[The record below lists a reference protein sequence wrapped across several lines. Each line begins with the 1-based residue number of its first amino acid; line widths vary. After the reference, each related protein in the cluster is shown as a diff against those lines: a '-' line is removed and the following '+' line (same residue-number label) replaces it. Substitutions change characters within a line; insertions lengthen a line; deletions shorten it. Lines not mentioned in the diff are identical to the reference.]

1 MALVLS
7 LLIAAFLGT
16 ARNAAADESAPLS
29 PAAGAVADA
38 TTPTVPAGAATA
50 AQDAATTQG
59 ANGAAVAGDLSQA
72 NAIGTGSD
80 SGGGSA
86 TASQAN
92 AVTSNATAA
101 NTAATSQTASQGS
114 TAPTPAPASGGS
126 AGAQDSTQS
135 ANTTQNAGAVATA
148 TGIQQI
154 NVIIVIRI
162 NSPGDDVLSQANVV
176 NAVASAANNAATS
189 QNSPLPVAAGT
200 PAPGQRDGS
209 STEPGSAGTSAAPT
223 GGSAGTAAPAAQ
235 SAVPEPVAAAE
246 QARPQPALSAARAS
260 AGTLQL
266 LAIAAAAARAQLPGQ
281 TQFDARGVQA
291 HSAPNRAPV
300 AAGTSRPRNDVT
312 EATTSSPP
320 AAVVAGATG
329 GSSGT
334 PPTGLQGHDGA
345 ALATA
350 PATPVGGNASTA
362 PRHLAASAQLDDA
375 QASAGLM
382 TLGSLVVAL
391 LVGVLA
397 LAAMTFGPALTSRL
411 RF

>member
-1 MALVLS
+1 VALVLS

-16 ARNAAADESAPLS
+16 ARNAAADDSAPLS

-80 SGGGSA
+80 TGGGSA

-92 AVTSNATAA
+92 TVTSNATAA
-101 NTAATSQTASQGS
+101 NTAATSQTASED
-114 TAPTPAPASGGS
+114 PPPAPASGGS

-281 TQFDARGVQA
+281 TQFDGRGVQA
-291 HSAPNRAPV
+291 HSAPNRAP
-300 AAGTSRPRNDVT
+300 ADAGTSRPRNDVT

-320 AAVVAGATG
+320 AAAVAGATG

-350 PATPVGGNASTA
+350 PATPVGGNVSTA
-362 PRHLAASAQLDDA
+362 PRHLAASTQLDDA
-375 QASAGLM
+375 HASAGLM

-397 LAAMTFGPALTSRL
+397 LAAMTFGPALTSRV